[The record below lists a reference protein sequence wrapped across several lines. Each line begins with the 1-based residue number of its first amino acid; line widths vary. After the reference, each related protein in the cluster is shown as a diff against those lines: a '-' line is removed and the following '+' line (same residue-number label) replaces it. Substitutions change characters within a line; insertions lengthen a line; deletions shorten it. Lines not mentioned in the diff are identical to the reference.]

1 MIGMFGPPVHFG
13 RLLLVRVAVV
23 DEAQVLRV
31 AVLLQVV
38 VKLIIVVGVQR
49 PAVKVVT
56 WLVDQRVMQSVMM
69 AVQETRLDGHIFTV
83 RLRMS

>member
-1 MIGMFGPPVHFG
+1 MIRSPVHLG

-38 VKLIIVVGVQR
+38 VKLIIVVRVQWS
-49 PAVKVVT
+49 AVKVVT
-56 WLVDQRVMQSVMM
+56 WLVDQRVMRVQSVMM
-69 AVQETRLDGHIFTV
+69 AVQETRLDRHIFTV